1 MKNFLASLTPR
12 KVKVIVAIALAVASA
27 FGVIQPEQ
35 ATQWRN
41 TIGMAVDLIP
51 SENTGDLL

>member
-12 KVKVIVAIALAVASA
+12 KIKLIIAVALAVASA

-51 SENTGDLL
+51 AESTGDLL

>member
-41 TIGMAVDLIP
+41 TIGMAIDLIP
-51 SENTGDLL
+51 SESTGDLF

>member
-12 KVKVIVAIALAVASA
+12 KIKLIIAVALAVASA

-51 SENTGDLL
+51 AENTGDLF